1 MASQGGEDQME
12 TASKYRTWTL
22 AVVSLATAMLMLD
35 IAVVN
40 TAITDMGR
48 DLHTGLDGL
57 KWVVDAYTLALA
69 AVVLTTGSLADRL
82 GRKRVFAAGM
92 IVFTLASAAAAAATD
107 ITMLNI
113 IRAVQGLGAA
123 AMFATSMALLAH
135 EFPGAKERAK
145 ALGVYGA
152 TIGGSFA
159 FGPLVGGGLTSAFG
173 WRSIFV
179 INIPIGIYALAITRK
194 YVRESKDPNARRID
208 WAGQTVL
215 TAGLFLLT
223 LGLLRG
229 NDVGWGSA
237 EIVSELSAAVVLIG
251 LFVLIERRVKDP
263 MLPLGLFRIPSF
275 TGAQISAFAI
285 SGSLFAVYI
294 YATIY
299 MQQVLGLSAIE
310 AGLAYIP
317 GTILNAATSGVT
329 AGLAEK
335 GKLSSRTMVSLGLAM
350 VSVGLVLMTTAGAG
364 SSWLAIQ
371 PGLLIAMIG
380 TGMFNPAVIAVALG
394 SVSEDQS
401 GLAAGVNDTFRQA
414 GIAVGVAALGAMI
427 PTTALAKGD
436 VTSYVD
442 GLHNALVVGGALAAV
457 GAIAAAYLI
466 RPALQARRE
475 SAPAVPA
482 VVVSEVA
489 LEPCA

>member
-1 MASQGGEDQME
+1 ME
-12 TASKYRTWTL
+12 SASKYRSWTL

-92 IVFTLASAAAAAATD
+92 IVFTVTSAAAAAATD

-113 IRAVQGLGAA
+113 IRSIQGLGAA

-135 EFPGAKERAK
+135 EFPQAQERAK
-145 ALGVYGA
+145 ALAVYGA
-152 TIGGSFA
+152 TIAGSFA
-159 FGPLVGGGLTSAFG
+159 FGPLVGGGLTSGFG
-173 WRSIFV
+173 WRSIFI
-179 INIPIGIYALAITRK
+179 INIPIGIAALAITRK
-194 YVRESKDPNARRID
+194 YVRESRDPNARRID

-215 TAGLFLLT
+215 TAGLFLLV

-229 NDVGWGSA
+229 NDAGWGST
-237 EIVSELSAAVVLIG
+237 EIVAELSGAAILIG
-251 LFVLIERRVKDP
+251 VFGLIERRVKDP
-263 MLPLGLFRIPSF
+263 MLPLGFFKIPSF
-275 TGAQISAFAI
+275 AGAQISAFAI
-285 SGSLFAVYI
+285 SASLFAVYI

-299 MQQVLGLSAIE
+299 LQQVLGLSAIE
-310 AGLAYIP
+310 AGLAYVP
-317 GTILNAATSGVT
+317 GTLVNAMVSGATANLS
-329 AGLAEK
+329 EK
-335 GKLSSRTMVSLGLAM
+335 VSPRVMVSLGLAL
-350 VSVGLVLMTTAGAG
+350 VSVGLLLMIGAGEG

-371 PGLLIAMIG
+371 PGLIIAMIG

-414 GIAVGVAALGAMI
+414 GIAVGVAALGALI
-427 PTTALAKGD
+427 PTAALAHGD
-436 VTSYVD
+436 ATAYVD
-442 GLHNALVVGGALAAV
+442 GLHNALAVGAALAAV

-466 RPALQARRE
+466 RPVLQARRE
-475 SAPAVPA
+475 TAVQI
-482 VVVSEVA
+482 SEVA

>member
-1 MASQGGEDQME
+1 ME
-12 TASKYRTWTL
+12 TVSKHRTWTL

-82 GRKRVFAAGM
+82 GRRKVFAAGM
-92 IVFTLASAAAAAATD
+92 VVFTVTSAAAAAATD

-123 AMFATSMALLAH
+123 AMFATSMALLAN
-135 EFPGAKERAK
+135 EFPEAKERAK

-159 FGPLVGGGLTSAFG
+159 VGPLVGGGLTSAFG
-173 WRSIFV
+173 WRSIFI
-179 INIPIGIYALAITRK
+179 INIPIGIAALALTRK
-194 YVRESKDPNARRID
+194 YVRESRDPNARRID

-237 EIVSELSAAVVLIG
+237 EIVAELSASAVLVA
-251 LFVLIERRVKDP
+251 LFALIESRVKDP
-263 MLPLGLFRIPSF
+263 MLPLGFFRIPSF
-275 TGAQISAFAI
+275 TGAQISAFSI
-285 SGSLFAVYI
+285 SASLFAVYI

-310 AGLAYIP
+310 AGLAYLP
-317 GTILNAATSGVT
+317 GTFLNAATSGVT
-329 AGLAEK
+329 AGMAEK
-335 GKLSSRTMVSLGLAM
+335 GKLSSRTAVSLGLAM
-350 VSVGLVLMTTAGAG
+350 VATGLLLMTMADAN

-371 PGLLIAMIG
+371 PGLLIAMVG
-380 TGMFNPAVIAVALG
+380 TGMFNPAVIAVALS

-401 GLAAGVNDTFRQA
+401 GLAAGVNDTARQA

-427 PTTALAKGD
+427 PTSALAKGD
-436 VTSYVD
+436 VTAYVD
-442 GLHNALVVGGALAAV
+442 GLHNALVVGGALAAI
-457 GAIAAAYLI
+457 GAVAAAYLI
-466 RPALQARRE
+466 RPALAARRE
-475 SAPAVPA
+475 SKAAAVQ
-482 VVVSEVA
+482 VSEVA

>member
-1 MASQGGEDQME
+1 
-12 TASKYRTWTL
+12 
-22 AVVSLATAMLMLD
+22 
-35 IAVVN
+35 
-40 TAITDMGR
+40 
-48 DLHTGLDGL
+48 
-57 KWVVDAYTLALA
+57 
-69 AVVLTTGSLADRL
+69 
-82 GRKRVFAAGM
+82 M
-92 IVFTLASAAAAAATD
+92 IVFTVTSAAAAAATD

-135 EFPGAKERAK
+135 EFPQAQERAK

-152 TIGGSFA
+152 TIGASFA
-159 FGPLVGGGLTSAFG
+159 VGPLVGGALTSAFG

-179 INIPIGIYALAITRK
+179 INIPIGIAALAITRK
-194 YVRESKDPNARRID
+194 YVRESRDSQPRRID

-215 TAGLFLLT
+215 TAGLFLLV

-229 NDVGWGSA
+229 NDVGWGSPQ
-237 EIVSELSAAVVLIG
+237 IVAELSVSVVLLAI
-251 LFVLIERRVKDP
+251 FALIEQRVKDP
-263 MLPLGLFRIPSF
+263 MLPLRFFRIPSF
-275 TGAQISAFAI
+275 TGAQIAAFSISA
-285 SGSLFAVYI
+285 SLFAVFI

-299 MQQVLGLSAIE
+299 LQQVLGLTPVQ

-317 GTILNAATSGVT
+317 GTVLNAATSGVT

-335 GKLSSRTMVSLGLAM
+335 GKLSARTMVSAGLAL
-350 VSVGLVLMTTAGAG
+350 VAVGLLLMTTADAG

-394 SVSEDQS
+394 SVPEDQS

-427 PTTALAKGD
+427 PTHALAKGD

-466 RPALQARRE
+466 RPALAGGRE
-475 SAPAVPA
+475 AAPAVQ
-482 VVVSEVA
+482 VSEVA

>member
-1 MASQGGEDQME
+1 ME
-12 TASKYRTWTL
+12 TSSQIRRWTL
-22 AVVSLATAMLMLD
+22 AVVSIATAMLMLD

-40 TAITDMGR
+40 TAISDMGK
-48 DLHTGLDGL
+48 DLNTDLGGL

-82 GRKRVFAAGM
+82 GRRRVFAAGL
-92 IVFTLASAAAAAATD
+92 IVFTASSALAAAATD

-113 IRAVQGLGAA
+113 VRAVQGLGAA
-123 AMFATSMALLAH
+123 AMFATSMALLAN
-135 EFPGAKERAK
+135 EFPHAQERAK

-152 TIGGSFA
+152 TIGASFA
-159 FGPLVGGGLTSAFG
+159 VGPLVGGGLTSAFG

-179 INIPIGIYALAITRK
+179 INIPIGIATLAMTRK
-194 YVRESKDPNARRID
+194 YVRESRDPRPRRID

-215 TAGLFLLT
+215 TAGLFLLV
-223 LGLLRG
+223 LALLRG
-229 NDVGWGSA
+229 NDLGWGST
-237 EIVSELSAAVVLIG
+237 EIVAELSASAILLAV
-251 LFVLIERRVKDP
+251 FALIERRVKDP
-263 MLPLGLFRIPSF
+263 MLPLGFFRIPSF
-275 TGAQISAFAI
+275 AGAQIAAFSISA
-285 SGSLFAVYI
+285 SLFAVYI

-299 MQQVLGLSAIE
+299 LQQVLGLSPVE
-310 AGLAYIP
+310 AGLVYIP

-335 GKLSSRTMVSLGLAM
+335 GKLSARLMVSAGLAL
-350 VSVGLVLMTTAGAG
+350 VAVGLVLMTAAGTD
-364 SSWLAIQ
+364 SSWLVLQ

-394 SVSEDQS
+394 SVSENQS

-414 GIAVGVAALGAMI
+414 GIAVGVAALGALI

-436 VTSYVD
+436 VHSYVD
-442 GLHNALVVGGALAAV
+442 GLHNALVVGGALAAI

-466 RPALQARRE
+466 RPVLQARRE
-475 SAPAVPA
+475 PKVQ
-482 VVVSEVA
+482 VSEVA

>member
-1 MASQGGEDQME
+1 MA
-12 TASKYRTWTL
+12 TASKQRSWTL
-22 AVVSLATAMLMLD
+22 AVVSIATAMLMLD

-82 GRKRVFAAGM
+82 GRRRVFAAGL
-92 IVFTLASAAAAAATD
+92 VLFTVASAAAAAATD

-123 AMFATSMALLAH
+123 AMFATSMALLAQ
-135 EFPGAKERAK
+135 EFPGAQERAK
-145 ALGVYGA
+145 ALGIYGA

-159 FGPLVGGGLTSAFG
+159 FGPIIGGALTSGFG

-179 INIPIGIYALAITRK
+179 INIPIGIAALAITRK

-215 TAGLFLLT
+215 TAALFLLT

-229 NDVGWGSA
+229 NDVGWGSG
-237 EIVSELSAAVVLIG
+237 EIVAELTASVVLLA

-263 MLPLGLFRIPSF
+263 MLPLALFRIPSF
-275 TGAQISAFAI
+275 TGAQIAAFSISA
-285 SGSLFAVYI
+285 SLFAVFI

-299 MQQVLGLSAIE
+299 LQQVLGLSAIE
-310 AGLAYIP
+310 AGLVYIP

-329 AGLAEK
+329 AGMAEK
-335 GKLSSRTMVSLGLAM
+335 GKLSARTMVSLGLAL
-350 VSVGLVLMTTAGAG
+350 VAAGLVLMTMADAD
-364 SSWLAIQ
+364 SSWLTLQ
-371 PGLLIAMIG
+371 PGFMIAMIG

-401 GLAAGVNDTFRQA
+401 GLAAGVNDTARQA

-427 PTTALAKGD
+427 PTGALTKGD
-436 VTSYVD
+436 VTGYVD

-466 RPALQARRE
+466 RTRQA
-475 SAPAVPA
+475 APEGQAVA
-482 VVVSEVA
+482 VEVGAPVVIREVA